1 MPDVCICEVTDNTRL
16 TETAYSV
23 EVVSGYLAA
32 NARAGQFLHVK
43 CADALLLRR
52 PFGICNVTG
61 DVVRFVFEVKGEGT
75 RRLSECKPGACLDI
89 LGPLGNGFD
98 ILEGNII
105 IVGGGLGTPPM
116 LYAARSVRGKATA
129 VLGFRET
136 ARVMLVSEF
145 EEICDRVFL
154 TTDDGSMGVHGTVSG
169 PLEELLSN
177 GGYDAVLACGQL
189 AMQRAVAKL
198 CEDHNVPCR
207 VSLEERM
214 GCGVGACLVCACDIN
229 KDGKRLMSRV
239 CRDGPVF
246 NAVDV
251 IWKK

>member
-1 MPDVCICEVTDNTRL
+1 MPDVCICEVIDNTRL

-23 EVVSGYLAA
+23 EVESGYLAV

-52 PFGICNVTG
+52 PFGICSVNG

-75 RRLSECKPGACLDI
+75 RRLSECKPGDYLDI
-89 LGPLGNGFD
+89 IGPLGNGFD
-98 ILEGNII
+98 IFESSII

-116 LYAARSVRGKATA
+116 LFAAKSVRGKATA
-129 VLGFRET
+129 ILGFRDAE
-136 ARVMLVSEF
+136 RVILVSEF

-154 TTDDGSMGVHGTVSG
+154 TTDDGSMGIHGTVTG
-169 PLEELLSN
+169 PLEELLNN

-189 AMQRAVAKL
+189 AMQRAVAEL
-198 CEDHNVPCR
+198 CEKYGVSCR

-214 GCGVGACLVCACDIN
+214 GCGAGACLVCACEIN
-229 KDGKRLMSRV
+229 KDGNTLMSRV
-239 CRDGPVF
+239 CKDGPVF

-251 IWKK
+251 VWKK